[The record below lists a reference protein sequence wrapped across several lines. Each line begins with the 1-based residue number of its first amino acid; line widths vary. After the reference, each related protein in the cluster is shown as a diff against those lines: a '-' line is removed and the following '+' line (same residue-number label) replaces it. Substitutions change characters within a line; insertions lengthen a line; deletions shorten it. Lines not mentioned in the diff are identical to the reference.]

1 MLASILIDS
10 KQSITTIFLK
20 KTKQKI
26 NKTKQKKPTKNL
38 VFKYSSSLIAN
49 AIYGY
54 MSYSIQIVSAH

>member
-10 KQSITTIFLK
+10 KQSITIFLK